1 MAISRETYTNIA
13 KLVREFFE
21 EIGLL
26 PVHELPDCK
35 ILRKRLMGKDLANHT
50 VSSTDLVG
58 VCENESVLFGYYD
71 SQKPVATLLEDI
83 AECHTM
89 EDTVETVHVVVFAE
103 PIQEILALNKEKNKL
118 VKKVRACM
126 PLCQKQADT
135 TGSTVKAPSVKFYT
149 MHVPQWGENIATIDI
164 ESRICALHH
173 GYMHKVPNEAAQKN
187 SEAQQVKIESDVYIA
202 RLYDIVELYNG
213 IGAPLFDRN
222 VRYHIKDS
230 FDVETEIH
238 KTLRNN
244 PSAFFHFN
252 NGISMQIKNADN
264 LDKRHEGDI
273 RIAYKDCEDISV
285 INGAQTITA
294 AAEFFY
300 QPLPDFGK
308 DEEIKEAKAAIDRAK
323 KEAKVLLRVI
333 YPEETKSKKYLSA
346 FDQISIA
353 LNRQKPI
360 KAIDVYYACMEVM
373 RIHSLYEQNRQDPF
387 YFRLLKRG
395 ASRSG
400 QLQYQ
405 LAEFGRLVWAY
416 YYNKPGKARTASAQ
430 PIVQHDEKNHIY
442 APFKED
448 DKDVD
453 VFMQWYR
460 PINFAN
466 EIGNRF
472 EEAEKAYSKGDKCD
486 KNVTAV
492 LAYGRYYF
500 IAFTVKSLNPQMDLT
515 QEEPDFSQFPYWADH
530 AKKLD
535 TDMILRFAK
544 LVAALAGD
552 VQLDSNHFKKE
563 EFYSQWCTYAE
574 TSEEAQQWLADCK
587 NALGEKTLIS
597 PLG

>member
-103 PIQEILALNKEKNKL
+103 SIQEILALNKEKNKL

-173 GYMHKVPNEAAQKN
+173 GY
-187 SEAQQVKIESDVYIA
+187 
-202 RLYDIVELYNG
+202 
-213 IGAPLFDRN
+213 
-222 VRYHIKDS
+222 
-230 FDVETEIH
+230 
-238 KTLRNN
+238 
-244 PSAFFHFN
+244 
-252 NGISMQIKNADN
+252 
-264 LDKRHEGDI
+264 
-273 RIAYKDCEDISV
+273 
-285 INGAQTITA
+285 
-294 AAEFFY
+294 
-300 QPLPDFGK
+300 
-308 DEEIKEAKAAIDRAK
+308 
-323 KEAKVLLRVI
+323 
-333 YPEETKSKKYLSA
+333 
-346 FDQISIA
+346 
-353 LNRQKPI
+353 
-360 KAIDVYYACMEVM
+360 
-373 RIHSLYEQNRQDPF
+373 
-387 YFRLLKRG
+387 
-395 ASRSG
+395 
-400 QLQYQ
+400 
-405 LAEFGRLVWAY
+405 
-416 YYNKPGKARTASAQ
+416 
-430 PIVQHDEKNHIY
+430 
-442 APFKED
+442 
-448 DKDVD
+448 
-453 VFMQWYR
+453 MQWYR